1 MPESQI
7 EKENQEKYDN
17 DSKIILKKFI
27 EQLNSSYIS
36 EGEYPKLASSDLKY
50 TATLQ
55 SKRLQ
60 EKDAEIKYNYVTD
73 DALNIVAHKLDKDT
87 RYITRFPFF
96 IMKST
101 TEYSVHG
108 KAVKNDKRDK
118 VFFANVI
125 WLKDQ
130 KRTESYSCPNCGAVS
145 TVREL
150 LTGCPFCKTQFLM
163 SELYPKIT
171 NYYDYGKNEG
181 QINSSNLPFSLLGI
195 PIVFIVLWLCGLFN
209 YNTLRSAFASGD
221 LYQQIIQC
229 AWAIGAV
236 VAGIL
241 AGPLLKII
249 TNILYAILRPLFFI
263 RDLVGMFRTKCKLPE
278 FMRSFEKNFTLD
290 HFIGKIVYLTRMMV
304 YSEDYDNCAVYYGK
318 PIENKCKDVIDM
330 TYYSLVNAKNMYI
343 ENDHAYLDL
352 SLHMYIYSCKGNHVR
367 KKYKKFNLLLCKSIH
382 AEEDYG
388 FSIHKIECRNCGS
401 SFDATREK
409 HCPFCQSG
417 YNLSDYDWIIKS
429 FKMK

>member
-1 MPESQI
+1 M
-7 EKENQEKYDN
+7 
-17 DSKIILKKFI
+17 
-27 EQLNSSYIS
+27 
-36 EGEYPKLASSDLKY
+36 
-50 TATLQ
+50 LQ

-108 KAVKNDKRDK
+108 KAVKKDKRDK

-181 QINSSNLPFSLLGI
+181 
-195 PIVFIVLWLCGLFN
+195 
-209 YNTLRSAFASGD
+209 
-221 LYQQIIQC
+221 
-229 AWAIGAV
+229 
-236 VAGIL
+236 
-241 AGPLLKII
+241 
-249 TNILYAILRPLFFI
+249 
-263 RDLVGMFRTKCKLPE
+263 
-278 FMRSFEKNFTLD
+278 
-290 HFIGKIVYLTRMMV
+290 
-304 YSEDYDNCAVYYGK
+304 
-318 PIENKCKDVIDM
+318 
-330 TYYSLVNAKNMYI
+330 
-343 ENDHAYLDL
+343 
-352 SLHMYIYSCKGNHVR
+352 
-367 KKYKKFNLLLCKSIH
+367 
-382 AEEDYG
+382 
-388 FSIHKIECRNCGS
+388 
-401 SFDATREK
+401 
-409 HCPFCQSG
+409 
-417 YNLSDYDWIIKS
+417 
-429 FKMK
+429 